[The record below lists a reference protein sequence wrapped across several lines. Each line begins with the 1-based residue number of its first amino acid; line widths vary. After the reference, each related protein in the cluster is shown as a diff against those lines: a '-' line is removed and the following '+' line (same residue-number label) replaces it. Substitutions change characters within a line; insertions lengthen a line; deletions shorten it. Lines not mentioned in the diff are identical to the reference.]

1 MPASISASDDPSIP
15 VSIEPAIVSLIESIS
30 EPIVEPAIVPAAMS
44 NAEPVVPAPPI
55 VQAYHCNQV
64 STTAPPTSS
73 SSSGTPYPLSSYL
86 SYANLS
92 SNHRHFCNAISSIVE
107 PKHYDQAVFDPH

>member
-1 MPASISASDDPSIP
+1 M
-15 VSIEPAIVSLIESIS
+15 SIEPAIVSPIESIS

-64 STTAPPTSS
+64 STTTPPASS
-73 SSSGTPYPLSSYL
+73 SSSGTPYPFSSYL